1 MYSKFIY
8 RKNMY
13 KKKINKKYLENLVKK
28 TCKNYFPKISFKFNF
43 LISLVIQNIINLL
56 LNTLLCLFYR
66 KYKIGEKQA
75 QPKRYCYYYAAVI
88 NLPQTFTVVP
98 CCYSC
103 FLCPTISWILPMLL
117 LLSYSWTLLPLT
129 TACTEEIG
137 SSFRY
142 EVRNSSIFSF
152 IYIYYWRVMDF
163 KFCNCISWWDILLIK
178 FSR

>member
-1 MYSKFIY
+1 
-8 RKNMY
+8 
-13 KKKINKKYLENLVKK
+13 
-28 TCKNYFPKISFKFNF
+28 
-43 LISLVIQNIINLL
+43 
-56 LNTLLCLFYR
+56 LCLFYR

-75 QPKRYCYYYAAVI
+75 QPKRYCCYYAAVI

-152 IYIYYWRVMDF
+152 IYIIIYIIGGLWILNFVIAYLGGIYCWSSFLDS
-163 KFCNCISWWDILLIK
+163 KSWEILPKIIN
-178 FSR
+178 